1 MSNILTNTESFKKF
15 HSSNTAPIGFV
26 PTMGHLHSGHLSLL
40 ERSLNENQVSVLSI
54 FVNPTQFSPDEDLSA
69 YPRTVEEDIIKAQSL
84 LSLYPGKELY
94 FFIPENENVIYPEGF
109 KDYISIDGLN
119 NISEGSVRPSH
130 FDGVATVVKR
140 LFEIVKPNKA
150 YFGKKD
156 YQQYLLI
163 KRLVE
168 QESMDVEIIGMPIIR
183 EESGLAMS
191 SRNSYL
197 SKPELQEAITLN
209 KTLNEL
215 ALKLLKSGLEDTI
228 TELKNKLNDKRF
240 NYLEI
245 RNNDSFKEAVTSDTN
260 FVILGNFQLGTTRLL
275 DNIEVN
281 K

>member
-1 MSNILTNTESFKKF
+1 MSNILNNTESFKKL
-15 HSSNTAPIGFV
+15 HSSNTATVGFV

-163 KRLVE
+163 KQLVK
-168 QESMDVEIIGMPIIR
+168 QESMNIEIIGMPIIR

-215 ALKLLKSGLEDTI
+215 ASKLLKNGLEDTI
-228 TELKNKLNDKRF
+228 TELKKKLNDKRF